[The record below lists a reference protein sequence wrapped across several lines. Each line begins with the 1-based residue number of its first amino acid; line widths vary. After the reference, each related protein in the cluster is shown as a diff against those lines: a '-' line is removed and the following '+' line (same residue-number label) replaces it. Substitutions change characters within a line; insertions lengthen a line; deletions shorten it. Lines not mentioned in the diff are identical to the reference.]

1 MPGTTQNQ
9 ALVPTEVEEFIKE
22 VNAESS
28 SEYNPLKIYASINL
42 DRWYI
47 TQEGAEEPIEKIES
61 LDGQVIYARIYRSYR
76 QSREQKAPSCV
87 SMDGGISGTVNAEFA
102 NTMPFASGQACASC
116 PFNQWGTAI
125 NDAGVQ
131 TRGKACGERRKLL
144 MLLSR
149 YSQPVIV
156 NISPTS
162 SKKWDAYASSFASL
176 TPASAY
182 VAHKT
187 QISIKIEKGEGGS
200 KYGTAVFKSLGRLST
215 EEILVA
221 RALREAFREAIAVV
235 TTTEEQE
242 IRTADNAEETKEAE
256 EIKF

>member
-1 MPGTTQNQ
+1 MSDNQ
-9 ALVPTEVEEFIKE
+9 SKALVPTEVDAFIGE

-42 DRWYI
+42 DRWFI
-47 TQEGAEEPIEKIES
+47 TQEGAEEPMEKTETIE
-61 LDGQVIYARIYRSYR
+61 GQIIYARIYRSYR

-87 SMDGGISGTVNAEFA
+87 SMDGGISGVVGAEFA
-102 NTMPFASGQACASC
+102 KTMPISTGQECVSC
-116 PFNQWGTAI
+116 PFNQWGTAV

-144 MLLSR
+144 MLMEK

-162 SKKWDAYASSFASL
+162 SKRWDAYAAAFASQ
-176 TPASAY
+176 TPRSAY

-187 QISIKIEKGEGGS
+187 QVSIKREKGDGGS
-200 KYGTAVFKSLGRLST
+200 QYGTAVFKSLGQLSAD
-215 EEILVA
+215 EILAA
-221 RALREAFREAIAVV
+221 RALRDAFRDAVV
-235 TTTEEQE
+235 AATTQEEP
-242 IRTADNAEETKEAE
+242 ETKVVTPVAEPEEVE